1 MKHKLYT
8 DMSLG
13 LDLPAQNL
21 RHSDVVKL
29 VDHHVAPDGQE
40 GYSVE
45 VLNALGDT
53 VAVTVVPESALRPL
67 TAEDVLSVRPL
78 AATR

>member
-1 MKHKLYT
+1 MKFKLYT

-13 LDLPAQNL
+13 ADLPEQNL
-21 RHSDVVKL
+21 RTGDMVKL

-53 VAVTVVPESALRPL
+53 IAVTIVPESVLRPL

-78 AATR
+78 VATR